1 VFLCST
7 LYHIQSTPCYLEAV
21 KDFWGEEKKVSIN
34 NNFTQQTEKKIAS
47 FSVTPIHVYCTT
59 YELLPDAKKS

>member
-1 VFLCST
+1 MFYPIPYSEHT
-7 LYHIQSTPCYLEAV
+7 LLSGSSQRLL
-21 KDFWGEEKKVSIN
+21 GGGKKVSIN